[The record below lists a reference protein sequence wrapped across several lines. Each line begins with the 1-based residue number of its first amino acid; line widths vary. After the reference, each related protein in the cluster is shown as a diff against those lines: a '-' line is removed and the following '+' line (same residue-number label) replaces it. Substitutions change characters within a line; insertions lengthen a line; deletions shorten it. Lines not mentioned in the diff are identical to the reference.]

1 MAHRMLAIGL
11 AMRRAL
17 SRRMIGVA
25 GGALIALFASAA
37 IWNPPAETCGR
48 RPAQAEALR
57 TPVSAPRGRIAAEMI
72 DGLARSDRARGATE
86 VVGRVVD
93 ARGHAVAGVLVVP
106 RPTRGG
112 GGQDPLGGGVLT
124 DRSGR
129 FRFIGLTPGQYWFV
143 AIHARYP
150 FGSTP
155 AMPVSDRL
163 DVSITLDDLTSRT

>member
-1 MAHRMLAIGL
+1 MLALDL

-17 SRRMIGVA
+17 SRRVIGVA
-25 GGALIALFASAA
+25 SGAAVALLASAV
-37 IWNPPAETCGR
+37 IWSSPGETCGR
-48 RPAQAEALR
+48 RTAQAEAASR
-57 TPVSAPRGRIAAEMI
+57 QVPVSSTRERVAV
-72 DGLARSDRARGATE
+72 DVLDSLARTDRARGATE

-93 ARGHAVAGVLVVP
+93 ARGHAVSGVLVVP

-112 GGQDPLGGGVLT
+112 GGRDPLGGGVLT
-124 DRSGR
+124 DRGGR
-129 FRFIGLTPGQYWFV
+129 FRFVGLRPGQYWFV

>member
-1 MAHRMLAIGL
+1 MLAIGL

-17 SRRMIGVA
+17 SRRVIGA
-25 GGALIALFASAA
+25 ASGAAFALLASAV
-37 IWNPPAETCGR
+37 IWSAPAETCGR
-48 RPAQAEALR
+48 RPAQAEAETLR
-57 TPVSAPRGRIAAEMI
+57 RPVSSTRGRISMDVI
-72 DGLARSDRARGATE
+72 DSLARSDRARGATE

-93 ARGHAVAGVLVVP
+93 ARGHAVSGVLVVP

-112 GGQDPLGGGVLT
+112 GGRDPLGGGVLT

-155 AMPVSDRL
+155 AMPVSDHL
-163 DVSITLDDLTSRT
+163 DVSITLDDRPSQT